1 MMCSKFESLYLKYI
15 LFSTQI
21 KPLTCM
27 LNTLTNSAHWRCKLG
42 GEVFNSSGV
51 SLLIEVFN
59 LRFQNTDVTVGGVC
73 NIGVVNSKR

>member
-1 MMCSKFESLYLKYI
+1 
-15 LFSTQI
+15 
-21 KPLTCM
+21 M